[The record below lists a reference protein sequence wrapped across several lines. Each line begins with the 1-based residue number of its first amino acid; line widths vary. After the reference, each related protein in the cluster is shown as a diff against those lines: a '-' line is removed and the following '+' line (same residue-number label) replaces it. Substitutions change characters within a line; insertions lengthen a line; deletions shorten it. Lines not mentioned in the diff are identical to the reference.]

1 MPFVNTLL
9 LGHRYSL
16 LVPDWCT
23 DDSLILFFIFCL
35 FFKLC
40 NDFTACNEVEMLKC
54 VIQGILSLSTVAEMT
69 WSL

>member
-9 LGHRYSL
+9 IGHRYSL

-23 DDSLILFFIFCL
+23 GDSLILFFVYL

-40 NDFTACNEVEMLKC
+40 NDFTAWNEVEMLKC
-54 VIQGILSLSTVAEMT
+54 VIQSILSLSTVAEMT